1 MTEYK
6 MTLST
11 TEPNNYVGLI
21 KLRQGDVASQSIQA
35 TITANG
41 QLFKFDGLSVF
52 FNAVLPNGNVIR
64 DIVTGVDYVNSKL
77 NYVVADSFLQ
87 EVAQVTAWF
96 SFENGNKTIDSTKN
110 FQYSVIGGWKECIP
124 QGNYI
129 YELSEIQR
137 EIEEIISN
145 KDFTSLISKISSIEQ
160 KYNEF
165 SQKAIDLPDLKTKMN
180 TIYNNAVSDHTEVT
194 EARGYTN
201 KLVDRLDQM
210 EQTVQD
216 VSVIGGQIDTLIANA
231 GNGTVPSELTD
242 MRVAFDGQQYGTA
255 GKAVRE
261 QFGGVNYLLDQVI
274 YRSKNIFD
282 TSNVL
287 SGCFISNNTGTALVN
302 ESFSSYYFPVD
313 FTQTLS
319 FNSVF
324 VDSRIIWVSSSQ
336 DMSKYS
342 VGDVID
348 GFVSAIANTAAQNVS
363 TPSGAI
369 GVVVSIP
376 TVKATLAQVEYGQ
389 VSTAYEPYKIGI
401 DSDKV
406 FGKEVSS
413 LTVGTDKMY
422 TTIQS
427 AVDASKDGDTITIYP
442 GTYWEA
448 VDAKTKLVNIVGISK
463 KLCILEYPNGAY
475 SKPPLEIAKGS
486 VTNLTI
492 RATAQAKI
500 PGEVAKAYAVH
511 IDSDHQLGHD
521 LKFENVHFIDED
533 YQTLGI
539 GLRNNSSLEFINC
552 VIESGN
558 HNAFYCHSQPTST
571 AADGQNLLLKN
582 CTIINN
588 SSSFCAI
595 KMQSQPYELAVA
607 IATFQGNVVVNRGGT
622 KILEM
627 VRNGD
632 HSTVSHN
639 GWLGST
645 EWQLGIVSATNNV
658 DVLNF

>member
-1 MTEYK
+1 

-21 KLRQGDVASQSIQA
+21 KLRQGDINTQTIQA

-41 QLFKFDGLSVF
+41 QPFKLDGLSMF

-64 DIVTGVDYVNSKL
+64 DKVTEVDYINSKL

-96 SFENGNKTIDSTKN
+96 SFENGDKIIDSTKN
-110 FQYSVIGGWKECIP
+110 FQYSVIAGWKENIP

-145 KDFTSLISKISSIEQ
+145 KDFTSLISKISAIEQ
-160 KYNEF
+160 RYNEF
-165 SQKAIDLPDLKTKMN
+165 SQKMVDLPDLKTKMN
-180 TIYNNAVSDHTEVT
+180 MIYNNALADHAEVT
-194 EARGYTN
+194 EARGYAN
-201 KLVDRLDQM
+201 KLVNRLDQM

-261 QFGGVNYLLDQVI
+261 QFGGVNYLLDKVV

-287 SGCFISNNTGTALVN
+287 AGCYISEVN
-302 ESFSSYYFPVD
+302 GRVSDNPSFSSYYFPID
-313 FTQTLS
+313 YTKNLS
-319 FNSVF
+319 FNSIF
-324 VDSRIIWVSSSQ
+324 SNSRISWVSSSQ
-336 DMSKYS
+336 KMSKY
-342 VGDVID
+342 VIGNVIN
-348 GFVSAIANTAAQNVS
+348 GFISAIVNTAAQNI
-363 TPSGAI
+363 TPPINAV
-369 GVVVSIP
+369 GVVVSIS
-376 TVKATLAQVEYGQ
+376 TDKVNLAQIEYGPA
-389 VSTAYEPYKIGI
+389 STTYEQYRIGI
-401 DSDKV
+401 NSDKV
-406 FGKEVSS
+406 FGKEVSN

-427 AVDASKDGDTITIYP
+427 AVNAAKDGDTITIYP
-442 GTYWEA
+442 GTYLEA

-475 SKPPLEIAKGS
+475 STPPLEIAKGS

-492 RATAQAKI
+492 RATAQEKVE
-500 PGEVAKAYAVH
+500 GEVAKAYAVH
-511 IDSDHQLGHD
+511 IDYDLQTGYD
-521 LKFENVHFIDED
+521 LKFENVHFINED
-533 YQTLGI
+533 YQTVGI
-539 GLRNNSSLEFINC
+539 GLRNNSSLEFVNC
-552 VIESGN
+552 VIEGGN
-558 HNAFYCHSQPTST
+558 HNAFYCHSQPTSNAGT
-571 AADGQNLLLKN
+571 DQNLLLKN

-588 SSSFCAI
+588 STSFCTI
-595 KMQSQPYELAVA
+595 RMQSQPYELAVA
-607 IATFQGNVVVNRGGT
+607 TATFQGNIVVNQGSS
-622 KILEM
+622 KLLEM
-627 VRNGD
+627 ILNGD
-632 HSTVSHN
+632 HSTVNHDD
-639 GWLGST
+639 WLGST
-645 EWQLGIVSATNNV
+645 EWQLGITSATNNIAT
-658 DVLNF
+658 LNI